1 MVVLMISMSGTE
13 YCGIGQKLTARIWA
27 VSPSKLNLGG
37 TQMVDGGMGKGE
49 TPLNKGRFLS
59 AFSIN

>member
-1 MVVLMISMSGTE
+1 MISMSGTE
-13 YCGIGQKLTARIWA
+13 YCGIGQKLTARIVA

-37 TQMVDGGMGKGE
+37 TQMVDGGREKGE
-49 TPLNKGRFLS
+49 TPLNMGRFLS